1 NRLLAQAG
9 EQSDICA
16 LALAGLNVLWTGG
29 YAYLH
34 RDVPFYPISMRM
46 FAKGSLAG
54 ANYVIAANSAPRP
67 PGLAL
72 VASEG
77 DLNLYRR
84 DGSCGPPPPYY
95 TRTLTLPDPQG
106 R

>member
-34 RDVPFYPISMRM
+34 RDVPFYPISTRM

-54 ANYVIAANSAPRP
+54 ANYVIAVNSAPRP
-67 PGLAL
+67 PDLAL
-72 VASEG
+72 VASVG

-84 DGSCGPPPPYY
+84 DGGCGPPPFYY
-95 TRTLTLPDPQG
+95 TRLLAVPNNQG
-106 R
+106 P